1 MSSPG
6 SKALRKRRRAS
17 ERWLVIGKLI
27 RPNVEPTS
35 LRELTSIR
43 MFRPMIARVRVID
56 SYPYGD
62 VDHLA
67 LIRER
72 QGAFGPLEVSVSALH
87 LRREDAE
94 RHAAMNALSEG
105 CL

>member
-1 MSSPG
+1 MATPRSR
-6 SKALRKRRRAS
+6 ALRKRRRES
-17 ERWLVIGKLI
+17 ERWLVTGKLI

-35 LRELTSIR
+35 LRELTSVL
-43 MFRPMIARVRVID
+43 MVRPMIARVRVID

-62 VDHLA
+62 VGHLA

-72 QGAFGPLEVSVSALH
+72 QGAFGPLEVSVSELH